1 MTARAGVGILASMPR
16 TRVAY
21 HEVSFEVAA
30 RLERREAHEP
40 TLMRSGNSKGPVK
53 MYVCDRPR
61 CGGYAYT
68 YTASAGTPVCHG
80 GALFSFVTTGGIFDP
95 NVHQPWAAR

>member
-1 MTARAGVGILASMPR
+1 MAR

-61 CGGYAYT
+61 CGEYAYT

-80 GALFSFVTTGGIFDP
+80 GALFSFVTTGGVFDP